1 MLNKILI
8 SLLIILNIFTF
19 KANSND
25 QISFDVS
32 EVEILDGGNKIIG
45 SKRGNITTNNGI
57 TIEAD
62 NFEFDKIKNILVAS
76 GEVVI
81 EDKINNYNFITQ
93 NILYDKNKERIEITS
108 DVLIIIEK
116 NYEFSA
122 ENVVIQ
128 RNEKIISS
136 NKSAT
141 ILDNVNQ
148 TRYKIGKF
156 SYSLIDKVLKGEEI
170 FINTKYNQPFNDK
183 FFFKSAVFNLKD
195 QSYIAKD
202 IDINFKKDLFGNK
215 NNDPRFKGLSSSSKN
230 GVTTINKGVFTSC
243 KKNDKCPPWAIQAD
257 KITYDKNKK
266 QITYDNALVKIYDIP
281 ILYFPKFFHPGPTV
295 KRQSGFLVPY
305 VNNSNVLGYSLQIP
319 YYLI

>member
-136 NKSAT
+136 TLLLFRVIIN
-141 ILDNVNQ
+141 
-148 TRYKIGKF
+148 
-156 SYSLIDKVLKGEEI
+156 I
-170 FINTKYNQPFNDK
+170 FIIIK
-183 FFFKSAVFNLKD
+183 L
-195 QSYIAKD
+195 
-202 IDINFKKDLFGNK
+202 
-215 NNDPRFKGLSSSSKN
+215 
-230 GVTTINKGVFTSC
+230 
-243 KKNDKCPPWAIQAD
+243 
-257 KITYDKNKK
+257 
-266 QITYDNALVKIYDIP
+266 
-281 ILYFPKFFHPGPTV
+281 
-295 KRQSGFLVPY
+295 
-305 VNNSNVLGYSLQIP
+305 
-319 YYLI
+319 